1 MAQPVLNAL
10 NSSAIVNTMLGS
22 ESVRNEQIYNNKEI
36 NPPHSLTY
44 SSMLPVTG
52 ASISGPSQTSTFQV
66 SKYGYIAQML
76 LKFTKTYTQTGVG
89 TSSPGTIV
97 PAGDMFASLE
107 RVQLLSS
114 SRVISQLTR
123 FDLMAQFSNLPEDKL
138 YPIRESCLASRGLNG
153 GGNPTVGLAQN
164 ASVALDY
171 VVPLHFGFMNSPE
184 LQLDSNF
191 LEPLEVKCIW
201 GDQLNVTALNNAANT
216 AFTATISNISLLNRY
231 KVYME
236 DQNARILSENYDK
249 PQLNILSQRY
259 EDEVRASRI
268 IAGASVESKISV
280 ELKNTEA
287 VQNFYIM
294 CMVSN
299 EGGSATTAG
308 VFTDYKP
315 HAIKNIRF
323 TASGQEICNLSAK
336 DLAYAKVSE
345 DGWAWGST
353 FAEDTAR
360 LTNVAKFQ
368 TGTWGAYKLSN
379 CFSLRNI
386 NAPTIE
392 VTFDSTATTNG
403 REYSVHVVED
413 CATIFSISSQ
423 TGSVAVALSN

>member
-22 ESVRNEQIYNNKEI
+22 ESVRNEQIYNTKEI

-76 LKFTKTYTQTGVG
+76 LKFTKTYTQTGTG
-89 TSSPGTIV
+89 SSSTTTV
-97 PAGDMFASLE
+97 CPAGDVFASLE

-123 FDLMAQFSNLPEDKL
+123 FDLMSQFSNLPEDKL
-138 YPIRESCLASRGLNG
+138 YPVRQSCLGERSIDTLPQNG
-153 GGNPTVGLAQN
+153 TK
-164 ASVALDY
+164 ALDF
-171 VVPLHFGFMNSPE
+171 VVPLHFGFMNSVD

-201 GDQLNVTALNNAANT
+201 GDQLDVVTGNTGANT
-216 AFTATISNISLLNRY
+216 AFTASISNISLLNRY

-249 PQLNILSQRY
+249 PQLNILSSRY

-268 IAGASVESKISV
+268 IAGPALEQKISV

-287 VQNFYIM
+287 VQNFYVILLEADAGT
-294 CMVSN
+294 ST
-299 EGGSATTAG
+299 STTG
-308 VFTDYKP
+308 VQSSYKP
-315 HAIKNIRF
+315 YPIENIRF
-323 TASGQEICNLSAK
+323 TASGQEICNLSDK

-345 DGWAWGST
+345 DGWSWGSSIAT
-353 FAEDTAR
+353 GDAR

-392 VTFDSTATTNG
+392 VTFKNDGTTNG

-413 CATIFSISSQ
+413 CSTIFSISSQ

>member
-22 ESVRNEQIYNNKEI
+22 ESVRNEQIYNTKEI

-52 ASISGPSQTSTFQV
+52 ATISGPSQTSTFQV

-76 LKFTKTYTQTGVG
+76 LKFTKTYTQTGSG
-89 TSSPGTIV
+89 TSNTDLKV
-97 PAGDMFASLE
+97 QANDLFATLE

-123 FDLMAQFSNLPEDKL
+123 FDLMSQFSNLPEDKL
-138 YPIRESCLASRGLNG
+138 YPIRESCLAERAFPNA
-153 GGNPTVGLAQN
+153 LATN
-164 ASVALDY
+164 ETASFDY
-171 VVPLHFGFMNSPE
+171 VVPLHFGFMNSVD

-201 GDQLNVTALNNAANT
+201 GDQLNVTDGTTNANT
-216 AFTATISNISLLNRY
+216 AFTASINNISLLNRY

-249 PQLNILSQRY
+249 PQLNILSSRY
-259 EDEVRASRI
+259 EDEVRSSRI
-268 IAGASVESKISV
+268 IASNTPIASKISV

-287 VQNFYIM
+287 VQNFYVI
-294 CMVSN
+294 CLVSN
-299 EGGSATTAG
+299 VGTSATTAG
-308 VFTDYKP
+308 VLTDYKP
-315 HAIKNIRF
+315 HAITNIRF
-323 TASGQEICNLSAK
+323 TASGQEICNLSDK

-345 DGWAWGST
+345 DGWAWGASDTST
-353 FAEDTAR
+353 TGSR

-392 VTFDSTATTNG
+392 VSFLTIGGSTNG

-413 CATIFSISSQ
+413 CSTIFSISSQ

>member
-22 ESVRNEQIYNNKEI
+22 ESVRNEQIYNTKEI

-66 SKYGYIAQML
+66 SKYGYISQML
-76 LKFTKTYTQTGVG
+76 LKFTKTYTQTGTG
-89 TSSPGTIV
+89 SSNTDLKV
-97 PAGDMFASLE
+97 QANDVFASLE

-138 YPIRESCLASRGLNG
+138 YPIRESCLSERAFEDA
-153 GGNPTVGLAQN
+153 LAQN
-164 ASVALDY
+164 ATKSFDF

-201 GDQLNVTALNNAANT
+201 GDQLNVTDGTTNANT
-216 AFTATISNISLLNRY
+216 AFSVTINNISLLNRY

-249 PQLNILSQRY
+249 PQLNLLSSRY
-259 EDEVRASRI
+259 EDEVRSHQI
-268 IAGASVESKISV
+268 IASNTPIPAKISV

-287 VQNFYIM
+287 VQNFYVI
-294 CMVSN
+294 CLVSDV
-299 EGGSATTAG
+299 GTSATTAG
-308 VFTDYKP
+308 VYKDYLP
-315 HAIKNIRF
+315 HAITNIRF
-323 TASGQEICNLSAK
+323 TASGQEICNLSDK

-345 DGWAWGST
+345 DGWAWGGS
-353 FAEDTAR
+353 DTYNTGSR
-360 LTNVAKFQ
+360 LTNVGKFQ

-392 VTFDSTATTNG
+392 VSFNTIGGSTNG
-403 REYSVHVVED
+403 REYSVYVVED
-413 CATIFSISSQ
+413 CSTIFSISSQ

>member
-22 ESVRNEQIYNNKEI
+22 ESVRNEQIYNTKEI

-52 ASISGPSQTSTFQV
+52 SSISGPSQTSTFQV

-76 LKFTKTYTQTGVG
+76 LKFTKTYTQTGTG
-89 TSSPGTIV
+89 TSSTGTASPINDV
-97 PAGDMFASLE
+97 FATLE

-138 YPIRESCLASRGLNG
+138 YPIRESCLAERSIGQL
-153 GGNPTVGLAQN
+153 TQN
-164 ASVALDY
+164 QTKSFDY
-171 VVPLHFGFMNSPE
+171 VVPLHWSFMNSPE

-201 GDQLNVTALNNAANT
+201 GDQLAVETGNSGANVT
-216 AFTATISNISLLNRY
+216 FTASISDISLLNRY

-249 PQLNILSQRY
+249 PQLNILSSRY
-259 EDEVRASRI
+259 EDEVRSQQI
-268 IAGASVESKISV
+268 IASNTSIPAKISV

-287 VQNFYIM
+287 VQNFYVI
-294 CMVSN
+294 CLVSDP
-299 EGGSATTAG
+299 GTSATTAG
-308 VFTDYKP
+308 VLTDYKP
-315 HAIKNIRF
+315 HAITNIRF
-323 TASGQEICNLSAK
+323 TASGQEICNLSDK

-345 DGWAWGST
+345 DGWAWGASDTSST
-353 FAEDTAR
+353 GSR
-360 LTNVAKFQ
+360 LVNVAKFQ

-392 VTFDSTATTNG
+392 VSFNTIAGSTNG
-403 REYSVHVVED
+403 REYSVYVVED
-413 CATIFSISSQ
+413 CSTIFSISSQ